1 MKKIDE
7 GFKDHAK
14 AFYRG
19 VSGKTFQGKEM
30 PGKPLQDRLGIVPA
44 DILKK
49 INELGPKGRSDLY
62 SRLTK

>member
-19 VSGKTFQGKEM
+19 VTGKTFQGKEM
-30 PGKPLQDRLGIVPA
+30 PGNPIQDKSGIVPSN
-44 DILKK
+44 ILKQ
-49 INELGPKGRSDLY
+49 INELGPRGRTELH